1 MSCAAADRRVAELEQ
16 QVASLE
22 KATNDDTQSEDR
34 RGLLMKAERA
44 ETRAQKMEQQVR
56 VACVKLCDLLSK
68 LADHTI
74 APRLSTAVGQRKEV
88 CTGNIRS

>member
-1 MSCAAADRRVAELEQ
+1 VPPKPLLRAYFICSVAVNSSALTAAIDCASLCAAADRRVEELEQ

-44 ETRAQKMEQQVR
+44 QTRAQKMEQQVR
-56 VACVKLCDLLSK
+56 AACQS
-68 LADHTI
+68 
-74 APRLSTAVGQRKEV
+74 S
-88 CTGNIRS
+88 

>member
-1 MSCAAADRRVAELEQ
+1 MLPTLDTDCLLIGVALCEAAERRVAELEE
-16 QVASLE
+16 QVATLE

-56 VACVKLCDLLSK
+56 VESCLSSFVDC
-68 LADHTI
+68 A
-74 APRLSTAVGQRKEV
+74 
-88 CTGNIRS
+88 